1 MASNCCCCICI
12 PEKEFGIL
20 QRFGKFVGVAPP
32 GASYFCWPCTS
43 LSGTV
48 STKLRQ
54 IVIRNEAKTKENV
67 FVTLTIAIQYMVEEN
82 QVKRAYYSMEN
93 PSLQMQSFVEDAI
106 RSIVPTLEL
115 EHLFVAKDKISKE
128 IMEDLAKKMT
138 NYGYTIVDTLITDID
153 PEQRVKAAMN
163 RITQARRLREAAEYE
178 AETSKVV
185 RVKQSEAE
193 AVSKQLQGEGVAAQ
207 RKAILHG
214 LQEGVADLTSAIGVS
229 PMETMKYV
237 MLTQY
242 FDMLRDVGSSPN
254 KNTVFVATAP
264 GNLSSM
270 ADQVS
275 YGMMEANQVQAL
287 NNNEHLI

>member
-1 MASNCCCCICI
+1 
-12 PEKEFGIL
+12 
-20 QRFGKFVGVAPP
+20 
-32 GASYFCWPCTS
+32 
-43 LSGTV
+43 
-48 STKLRQ
+48 
-54 IVIRNEAKTKENV
+54 
-67 FVTLTIAIQYMVEEN
+67 
-82 QVKRAYYSMEN
+82 
-93 PSLQMQSFVEDAI
+93 
-106 RSIVPTLEL
+106 
-115 EHLFVAKDKISKE
+115 VAKDKISKE
-128 IMEDLAKKMT
+128 IMEDLAKKMSH
-138 NYGYTIVDTLITDID
+138 YGYTIVDTLITDID
-153 PEQRVKAAMN
+153 PEQKVKAAMN

-185 RVKQSEAE
+185 KVKQSEAE

-214 LQEGVADLTSAIGVS
+214 LQEGVADLTNAIGVS

-254 KNTVFVATAP
+254 KNTVFVASAP
-264 GNLSSM
+264 GNMSSM